1 MKTVNDLP
9 ECFCKMGMGKK
20 WPSNVSVSGIIPYM
34 GWDQGSCK
42 HWSEGTLKNCMLDC
56 ALHNFYLKHTPSWA
70 EFGRL
75 RAESQDH
82 LRAVSGPSEGR
93 VGPSEGRAGPSE
105 GQIRTKS
112 FSYNMSQKIK

>member
-1 MKTVNDLP
+1 
-9 ECFCKMGMGKK
+9 MGMGKISRWAFFFQK

-93 VGPSEGRAGPSE
+93 VGPSEGRVGPSE
-105 GQIRTKS
+105 GHVGPSEGRVGTS
-112 FSYNMSQKIK
+112 VTIK